1 MMKVDLNKLV
11 NDILTAPVYDVAIK
25 TPLDRLPQL
34 SSKLENEI
42 YLKRE
47 DLQPVFSFKCRGAY
61 NKLIKLVEENPNI
74 TGVVCA
80 SAGNHAQGVALSANK
95 LGVHAV
101 IVMPVITPAIK
112 VNAVK
117 RFGGGFCEVVLVG
130 ENFDE
135 AATHAKALCQDKGYI
150 FVPPFDDLSVI
161 AGQGTAGK
169 EIIEQNRHV
178 DAIFVP
184 VGGGGL
190 LAGIAAYVK
199 TVKPSIKVI
208 GVEHVESASMD
219 FSFQHGEVTELNHV
233 GVFADGVAVKRVG
246 DVTFAICHGLV
257 DETIQVTTD
266 EICAGINNIFD
277 ETRTIA
283 EPSGAIALAGIKKW
297 LVKNPIKNQTLVAI
311 NSGANVNFDRLRHIT
326 ERTAIGAKTEC
337 LLGVT
342 IAEAPGSF
350 KKLCGLISS
359 RSITEFNYRYT
370 SDDKANIFIG
380 LAIAQGDDEIQS
392 VIQTLTDNDYS
403 VYDLSDNDSAK
414 LHVRYMVGGKAKTKK
429 EQLYRFEFPER
440 PGALLNFLNHMQG
453 FNITLFHYRNHGSDY
468 GRVLVG
474 IEDNQAPDK
483 LRQALDNLGYYY
495 SDESENI
502 AYQMF
507 L

>member
-1 MMKVDLNKLV
+1 MKVDLNKLL
-11 NDILTAPVYDVAIK
+11 NDILTAPVYDVAVK

-34 SSKLENEI
+34 SANLDNEI

-61 NKLIKLVEENPNI
+61 NKLVKLVEANPDI
-74 TGVVCA
+74 PGVVCA

-95 LGVHAV
+95 LKVKAI

-117 RFGGGFCEVVLVG
+117 RFGGEFAEVVLFG

-135 AATHAKALCQDKGYI
+135 AAAHAKQLCHEQGYT
-150 FVPPFDDLSVI
+150 FVHPFDDLNVI

-169 EIIEQNRHV
+169 EIIEQNRQV
-178 DAIFVP
+178 DYVFVP

-190 LAGIAAYVK
+190 LAGIAAYIK
-199 TVKPSIKVI
+199 TVKPNIKVI
-208 GVEHVESASMD
+208 GVEHVESASMTT
-219 FSFQHGEVTELNHV
+219 SLKNHENTTLNHV

-246 DVTFAICHGLV
+246 DVTFAICHPLV
-257 DETIQVTTD
+257 DDILTVTTD

-283 EPSGAIALAGIKKW
+283 EPSGAIALAGLKKW
-297 LVKNPIKNQTLVAI
+297 LAKNPVKGKTLVAI

-337 LLGVT
+337 ILGVT
-342 IAEAPGSF
+342 IAEQPGSF
-350 KKLCGLISS
+350 KKLCGLIAG
-359 RSITEFNYRYT
+359 RSITEFNYRYSGKDT
-370 SDDKANIFIG
+370 ANIFIG
-380 LAIAQGDDEIQS
+380 LAIAQGDAEIHA
-392 VIQTLTDNDYS
+392 IIDLLKKNHYP

-414 LHVRYMVGGKAKTKK
+414 LHVRYMIGGKSADKK
-429 EQLYRFEFPER
+429 ERLYRFEFPER

-453 FNITLFHYRNHGSDY
+453 YNITLFHYRNHGSDY

-474 IEDNQAPDK
+474 IEDNQDHT
-483 LRQALDNLGYYY
+483 ALQKTLDSIGYYY